1 MGIKIKTKMKT
12 KLFLISIVFIFISCK
27 NYEKLGNFKY
37 RVTISRVN
45 TGDFDGLIEYIKSYR
60 DPVSDSILFGNIIK
74 GQKIHFE
81 RKRDTIFVRGTI
93 IYDPKNENIVCV
105 EIFENGYQHYLKMD
119 SLVSRFIQN
128 KDGSVILIESKEYK
142 GGILIKNNVFN

>member
-1 MGIKIKTKMKT
+1 MKT

-60 DPVSDSILFGNIIK
+60 DPVSDSILFGNTIK
-74 GQKIHFE
+74 TQRIHFE
-81 RKRDTIFVRGTI
+81 RNQDTVYARETLK
-93 IYDPKNENIVCV
+93 YNPKNKNIICG
-105 EIFENGYQHYLKMD
+105 ETFENGYQHYLKMD
-119 SLVSRFIQN
+119 SLVRRFIQN
-128 KDGSVILIESKEYK
+128 KDGSVNLIEYK
-142 GGILIKNNVFN
+142 RYRDGILIDK